1 MTYYNRNADKMTV
14 INIFE
19 MQANLMA
26 SIGIIINSLR
36 TCGGEE
42 RVVSL
47 MANEWVKSHN
57 VTIYTFETRN
67 PSAEEQNDYP
77 LSSKI
82 NIERVYMPNDGFF
95 TRYFKV
101 LYFYTGF
108 INTNWCRR
116 FLKKLYY
123 PKSLL
128 QEWIDRLNS
137 SSLDIVIAISGN
149 NTMLLGQIQD
159 QISCKTIGWEH
170 SSFEGYFD
178 RRTGAFKNR
187 IETYTENAIKL
198 SKIVLLN
205 QDIENKF
212 KNLGLSNTT
221 IIPNPKSFSL
231 SSKASMN
238 NHSIVTC
245 GRIEAEKGY
254 FDLVK
259 AFAKFHKEFNDWTL
273 TIVGGGSLKA
283 KLEKAIDS
291 IGLSDHIKV
300 TGFVKDVQ
308 KYLLSSSIYVMTSRW
323 EGFPMSITEA
333 LEAGLP
339 VVAYDIPAMEPLVS
353 DGIEG
358 IIVPSFD
365 NDKFADAL
373 KKLASDESLRINMS
387 HNSLIKAESLDP
399 QNVALIWD
407 SLFKELIARE

>member
-1 MTYYNRNADKMTV
+1 M
-14 INIFE
+14 
-19 MQANLMA
+19 AN
-26 SIGIIINSLR
+26 IGIIINSLR

-47 MANEWVKSHN
+47 MANEWSKKHN
-57 VTIYTFETRN
+57 ITIYTFETRN
-67 PSAEEQNDYP
+67 PSPEEQNDYP

-82 NIERVYMPNDGFF
+82 NIECVHMPDDGFF
-95 TRYFKV
+95 TRYLKV
-101 LYFYTGF
+101 LYYYTGF
-108 INTNWCRR
+108 INSNWCRR

-128 QEWIDRLNS
+128 NEWIDKLNHS
-137 SSLDIVIAISGN
+137 NLDIVIAISGN
-149 NTMLLGQIQD
+149 NTMLLGQIED
-159 QISCKTIGWEH
+159 HISCKTIGWEH

-198 SKIVLLN
+198 NKIVLLN

-212 KNLGLSNTT
+212 RNLGLSNTT

-231 SSKASMN
+231 SDKASMN
-238 NHSIVTC
+238 SHSIVTC

-259 AFAKFHKEFNDWTL
+259 AFAKFHKDYSDWAL
-273 TIVGGGSLKA
+273 TIVGGGSLKTR
-283 KLEKAIDS
+283 LEKTIDS
-291 IGLSDHIKV
+291 LGLSDYIKV

-339 VVAYDIPAMEPLVS
+339 IVAYDIPAMEPLVS

-365 NDKFADAL
+365 NDKFTDAL
-373 KKLASDESLRINMS
+373 KKLASDKTLRSKMS
-387 HNSLIKAESLDP
+387 HNALIKADSLDP
-399 QNVALIWD
+399 KNVALIWD
-407 SLFKELIARE
+407 SLFKELIACE